1 MIKPEEKRP
10 DEKTEVALPA
20 AYMERV
26 NAHAKE
32 LNDSSPGYVIR
43 AIVVDYFD
51 SGRDKESAGSANLK
65 ATRSARRKSEAKE
78 QTVTIRQQRGKAVA

>member
-1 MIKPEEKRP
+1 MIKPEEKRS
-10 DEKTEVALPA
+10 DEKTEVVLPA

-43 AIVVDYFD
+43 AIIIDYFD
-51 SGRDKESAGSANLK
+51 TGRDKESAEGANPR
-65 ATRSARRKSEAKE
+65 AARPVRRKRAAENTPVA
-78 QTVTIRQQRGKAVA
+78 VRQPRGKAAA